1 MQSRLEEVM
10 RSAARRVGDTALEL
24 EASLREA
31 AYAVALR
38 RIEAAVLATS
48 PLCPD
53 EASVAAQPKA
63 LRRR

>member
-1 MQSRLEEVM
+1 M

-24 EASLREA
+24 DCSLREA

-38 RIEAAVLATS
+38 RLEAAVIATS

-63 LRRR
+63 MRPR

>member
-1 MQSRLEEVM
+1 M
-10 RSAARRVGDTALEL
+10 GCTALEL
-24 EASLREA
+24 DSTLREA

-38 RIEAAVLATS
+38 RIEPAVIAAS